1 MRISASKPQGYGYL
15 QNICQI
21 VTRSLLPTTKASVTS
36 VVEIYIDRRN
46 RLKIL
51 GDTISSSGILN

>member
-21 VTRSLLPTTKASVTS
+21 VTRSLLPTTKASVTYS

-46 RLKIL
+46 RLKVFR
-51 GDTISSSGILN
+51 